1 MADQLDLLGLL
12 ATPAPPA
19 AAPAPPP
26 RATIILPP
34 QPCGCPPG
42 RRCRGAIA
50 HSLRQVCPATI
61 TVLAGV
67 TVLREVSD
75 DLLALDPAGW
85 VMAMLHRDSLV
96 RQQLAGTL
104 GAGDGEVLGVL
115 SHLQLAWAGQAP
127 DGAVL
132 VHPKALEHVH
142 DMLAGLRCA
151 AMEGAHD

>member
-12 ATPAPPA
+12 SSPAAPPA
-19 AAPAPPP
+19 PVPAPAP
-26 RATIILPP
+26 RVAVALPP

-42 RRCRGAIA
+42 RLCLGHIA

-61 TVLAGV
+61 TILSGI
-67 TVLREVSD
+67 TVLREAED
-75 DLLALDPAGW
+75 RDRLALDPAGW
-85 VMAMLHRDSLV
+85 TMAMLHRDSLV

-104 GAGDGEVLGVL
+104 AVGDGEVLGVL
-115 SHLQLAWAGQAP
+115 NHLQLAWAGLEP

-132 VHPKALEHVH
+132 VHPSALEHVH

-151 AMEGAHD
+151 AMETA